1 MPRVLRKQE
10 ESALTSTP
18 GLKVDPPGG
27 RPLEEPGDVGA
38 GDPSSDQEPPVLTTQ
53 ATEDQKGPGPRCE
66 REELL
71 GTEPSGP
78 GSHSETGDSLETAT
92 QLGSSL
98 QLVLEAGNG
107 SEPEKSRR
115 AEEEEEEEEVAE
127 EGPGGCSEDDAS
139 ELLQEVT
146 RLVSS
151 AKGGRK

>member
-1 MPRVLRKQE
+1 M
-10 ESALTSTP
+10 
-18 GLKVDPPGG
+18 
-27 RPLEEPGDVGA
+27 
-38 GDPSSDQEPPVLTTQ
+38 LTTQ

-107 SEPEKSRR
+107 NEPEKSRR